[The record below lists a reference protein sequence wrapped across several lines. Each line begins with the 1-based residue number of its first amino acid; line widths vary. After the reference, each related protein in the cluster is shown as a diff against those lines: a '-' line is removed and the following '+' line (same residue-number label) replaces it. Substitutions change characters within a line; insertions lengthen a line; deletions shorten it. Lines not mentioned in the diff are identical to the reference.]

1 MFERKI
7 KITFIGN
14 QGVGKTCIISRY
26 IYNEFPENPNNIVV
40 ANYLEK
46 KIQKNNVNIKLD
58 IWNSI
63 GNEKF
68 QDFGKYF
75 YEDSNIIC
83 FVYDITD
90 FESFNNIKN
99 VWYPQFQQNGDKN
112 AIIGIVG
119 NKSDLYEI
127 EIFELENEAKKFA
140 ENIGALFMII
150 SAKTGNGIQ
159 KLFDNFVD
167 LYLGH
172 SNIKEN
178 KYKDNDKNI
187 NNEDFIDN
195 VNDNYNESDFIIENF
210 CENNNINII
219 DDYIKINKNTE
230 KFNNK
235 NDNINEIN
243 EDNNENLINNIK
255 NDDINEI
262 NNNNEILINNENNG
276 NINNIINNNDSLIN
290 NKNNNDINEINN
302 NNDIL
307 VNNGNINDIINNNYN
322 LINNNNN
329 NNMNRQRNRGSKI
342 NCLCF

>member
-167 LYLGH
+167 LYLGL

-178 KYKDNDKNI
+178 KSKDNNKNI
-187 NNEDFIDN
+187 NSKDFINN
-195 VNDNYNESDFIIENF
+195 VNDNGNESDF
-210 CENNNINII
+210 
-219 DDYIKINKNTE
+219 KI
-230 KFNNK
+230 
-235 NDNINEIN
+235 
-243 EDNNENLINNIK
+243 
-255 NDDINEI
+255 
-262 NNNNEILINNENNG
+262 
-276 NINNIINNNDSLIN
+276 
-290 NKNNNDINEINN
+290 
-302 NNDIL
+302 
-307 VNNGNINDIINNNYN
+307 
-322 LINNNNN
+322 
-329 NNMNRQRNRGSKI
+329 
-342 NCLCF
+342 

>member
-219 DDYIKINKNTE
+219 DDYIKINNNNKNYI
-230 KFNNK
+230 NK

-243 EDNNENLINNIK
+243 NSDNFLNDKINEDNGNLINNI
-255 NDDINEI
+255 
-262 NNNNEILINNENNG
+262 
-276 NINNIINNNDSLIN
+276 
-290 NKNNNDINEINN
+290 NKDDINEINN

-307 VNNGNINDIINNNYN
+307 VNNGNINDIINNNDN